1 MTIRNCMREVLIKG
15 RMSVEPKGEIES
27 PSSASMDGQ
36 GRSEGA
42 FTSKKL
48 SHERLKLNVCIDALA
63 FLAFAISESSWVALI
78 NTPTADYYSE
88 SDLLN
93 REILLG
99 LTRYKWEHLH
109 NHISPVLSSAGSD
122 PFGHAKAMNFSDLL

>member
-1 MTIRNCMREVLIKG
+1 
-15 RMSVEPKGEIES
+15 MSVEPKGEIES

-88 SDLLN
+88 SDLFEQRDPPGPDSLQV
-93 REILLG
+93 G
-99 LTRYKWEHLH
+99 APSQSYQP
-109 NHISPVLSSAGSD
+109 SP
-122 PFGHAKAMNFSDLL
+122 